1 MIKSLRIMAILLLLC
16 LPVHAVDGEVYFG
29 MFNRATTTSRA
40 YPDGGVREYIS
51 GIKIGQ
57 EINRFRPY
65 LQIETLIDEY
75 VGNGTFHP
83 GSVRYK
89 VGIDINIWD
98 GIYFGAEHDCWHP
111 VDREGTVE
119 EYNLF
124 TIKYR
129 FKQ

>member
-1 MIKSLRIMAILLLLC
+1 MRVIIIILLLLYPRLSC
-16 LPVHAVDGEVYFG
+16 AVDGEIYIG
-29 MFNRATTTSRA
+29 QYANSTARA
-40 YPDGGVREYIS
+40 YPDGGVRDFIS

-57 EINRFRPY
+57 QINRFRPY

-89 VGIDINIWD
+89 IGIDVDIWK
-98 GIYFGAEHDCWHP
+98 GIYFGAEHECWHP